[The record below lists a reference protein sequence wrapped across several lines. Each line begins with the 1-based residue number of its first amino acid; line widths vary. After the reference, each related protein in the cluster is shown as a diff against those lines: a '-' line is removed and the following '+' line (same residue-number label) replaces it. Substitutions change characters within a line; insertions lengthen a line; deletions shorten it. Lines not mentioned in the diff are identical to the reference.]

1 MTALVRDYMT
11 PNPVTIRAAAPI
23 AEAVRLMEAKQVRG
37 LPVVDDK
44 GKLVGLVSEADLIV
58 REAPL
63 EPPLY
68 ITFLGSI
75 IYFESPE
82 SFHQHLKK
90 TLGQQVQDVMTSNP
104 HTINVDAPISEA
116 ARLMVNHHI
125 SRLPV
130 LNDQGELVGII
141 SRHDLL
147 RALHAQEASA

>member
-1 MTALVRDYMT
+1 MTAAVRDYMT
-11 PNPVTIRAAAPI
+11 PNPYTIPADAAI
-23 AEAVRLMEAKQVRG
+23 ADAIQLMEEKQVRG
-37 LPVVDDK
+37 LPVLDSN

-68 ITFLGSI
+68 ITFLGSV

-90 TLGQQVQDVMTSNP
+90 TLGQQVQDVMTPNP
-104 HTINVDAPISEA
+104 HTISVDAPISEA
-116 ARLMVNHHI
+116 ARLMVTHHI

-130 LNDQGELVGII
+130 VDAQGQLVGII

-147 RALHAQEASA
+147 RALHNN

>member
-1 MTALVRDYMT
+1 MTAAVRDYMT
-11 PNPVTIRAAAPI
+11 PNPYTIRADAAI
-23 AEAVRLMEAKQVRG
+23 ADAIQLMEEKQVRG
-37 LPVVDDK
+37 LPVVDSN
-44 GKLVGLVSEADLIV
+44 GRLVGLVSEADLIV

-68 ITFLGSI
+68 ITFLGSV

-90 TLGQQVQDVMTSNP
+90 TLGQQVQDVMTPNP
-104 HTINVDAPISEA
+104 KTISADAPISEA
-116 ARLMVNHHI
+116 ARLMVTHHI

-130 LNDQGELVGII
+130 LDDQGQLVGII

-147 RALHAQEASA
+147 RALHES

>member
-11 PNPVTIRAAAPI
+11 PTPFTIRADAPI
-23 AEAVRLMEAKQVRG
+23 SEAVRLMEEKQVRG
-37 LPVVDDK
+37 LPVVDDQ

-82 SFHQHLKK
+82 SFHKHLKK
-90 TLGQQVQDVMTSNP
+90 TLGQQVQDVMTPNP

-130 LNDQGELVGII
+130 LNAQGELVGII

-147 RALHAQEASA
+147 RALHTQETSG

>member
-1 MTALVRDYMT
+1 MPAVVRDYMT
-11 PNPVTIRAAAPI
+11 PNPFTIRADAPI
-23 AEAVRLMEAKQVRG
+23 SEAVRLMEEKQVRG
-37 LPVVDDK
+37 LPVVDEG

-90 TLGQQVQDVMTSNP
+90 TLGQQVQDVMTP
-104 HTINVDAPISEA
+104 HPQTIHVNAPISEA

-130 LNDQGELVGII
+130 LDDQGELVGII

-147 RALHAQEASA
+147 RALHTQEASA

>member
-1 MTALVRDYMT
+1 MTAVVRDYMT
-11 PNPVTIRAAAPI
+11 PNPYTIRADAPI
-23 AEAVRLMEAKQVRG
+23 TEAVKLMEEKQVRG
-37 LPVVDDK
+37 LPVLNSN
-44 GKLVGLVSEADLIV
+44 GTLVGLVSEADLIV

-68 ITFLGSI
+68 ITFLGSV

-90 TLGQQVQDVMTSNP
+90 TLGQQVQDVMTPNP
-104 HTINVDAPISEA
+104 HTVSVDAPISEA
-116 ARLMVNHHI
+116 ARLMVTHHI

-130 LNDQGELVGII
+130 LDHDGQLVGII

-147 RALHAQEASA
+147 RALHNN